1 MDVWLPATIVLSVLC
16 LLAVVDA
23 KIKEGECDVCIS
35 MVSRID
41 ATLTDEDR
49 KSQSDIE
56 KKIKS
61 FCKKALNSKDNRFCY
76 YIGGTADAATGTLG
90 DLSKPLRYH
99 TPPEKICEKL
109 EKKDSQ
115 ICELKYE
122 KQIDLDAVD
131 LKKLK
136 VKDLKKILNDWGES
150 CRACSEKTDFID
162 RINELRPKHAP
173 KKEEL

>member
-1 MDVWLPATIVLSVLC
+1 MDVWLPSALLVCVFC

-35 MVSRID
+35 MVDRIA

-49 KSQSDIE
+49 KSQGDVE
-56 KKIKS
+56 KKIRK
-61 FCKKALNSKDNRFCY
+61 FCKTALNSKDNRFCY

-90 DLSKPLRYH
+90 DVAKPLIYF
-99 TPPEKICEKL
+99 TPADKVCEKL
-109 EKKDSQ
+109 QKKDSQ

-122 KQIDLDAVD
+122 KQIDLDSVD

-136 VKDLKKILNDWGES
+136 VKDLKKILNDWGET

-173 KKEEL
+173 KKEL